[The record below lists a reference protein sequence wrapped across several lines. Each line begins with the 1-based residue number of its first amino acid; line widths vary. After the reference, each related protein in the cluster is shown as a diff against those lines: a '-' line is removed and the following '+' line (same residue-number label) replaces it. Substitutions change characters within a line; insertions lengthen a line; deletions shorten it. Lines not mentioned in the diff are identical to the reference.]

1 MLILSVEIMNISPE
15 GFNLFLAV
23 MAALAVVVFAALH
36 FVDAGYGKFYSKAW
50 GPAISNRLGW
60 VLMEAPVFI
69 AMIALWLLCSR
80 KDSICRLVFL
90 LLFELHYFQRSFIF
104 PFLIKGRSRMPLSIV
119 LMGAVFNTLN
129 ALMQGGWLFYV
140 SPAQM
145 YPTGYLL
152 DPRFIAGTALFF
164 AGMFINIQS
173 DSIIRHLRKP
183 GDSAHHLP
191 QKGLFRYVS
200 SANYFGELVEWIGFA
215 VLPWSAGGA
224 RRPHPQTV
232 SAGVSGRIQP
242 PQSQKADSFCL
253 VIIVICR
260 QAVPSENLCHLGTFG
275 RGSAMISI

>member
-69 AMIALWLLCSR
+69 AMIALWLLCGR

-140 SPAQM
+140 SPSHM

-152 DPRFIAGTALFF
+152 DLRFIAGTALFF

-173 DSIIRHLRKP
+173 DSIIRHLRQP
-183 GDSAHHLP
+183 GDTAHHLP

-215 VLPWSAGGA
+215 VLTWSAAGA
-224 RRPHPQTV
+224 VFALWTFANLAPR
-232 SAGVSGRIQP
+232 AGRIHKRYQQEFP
-242 PQSQKADSFCL
+242 EEFNPRKVKRLIPF
-253 VIIVICR
+253 VW
-260 QAVPSENLCHLGTFG
+260 
-275 RGSAMISI
+275 